1 MSEMVRV
8 LFKDG
13 TQVQVEK
20 GTTFETLF
28 EKIEHHSKY
37 PVMLVQ
43 VENAYK
49 ELASPILHDLS
60 GVRFIH
66 LDEKDG
72 MRVYQRS
79 ATFLL
84 VGAAKRIK
92 PNCKIIVN
100 HYKEVGYLCE

>member
-43 VENAYK
+43 VENA
-49 ELASPILHDLS
+49 
-60 GVRFIH
+60 
-66 LDEKDG
+66 
-72 MRVYQRS
+72 
-79 ATFLL
+79 
-84 VGAAKRIK
+84 
-92 PNCKIIVN
+92 
-100 HYKEVGYLCE
+100 